1 MNSPLRLFLMTQK
14 RGSEWKIFV
23 SQKLEEV
30 HEEWTKLLADGA
42 LAGVIHVG
50 FGRPPARVFNEV
62 ASNNEGRMLVTQG
75 ARFVLPQPFKCSVA
89 KVAEV
94 DDLPIF
100 LALEGWGYSIED
112 PTVPSISQ
120 TGFSGKGDTASGVN
134 QVPVA
139 SGWVSEFLSVAPE
152 IEGNLNQLG
161 IYDEESYLEREGE
174 LQDSIRTSLGQ
185 FRYDSLIHDPN
196 DPLDIVRCAPP
207 WLRSLE
213 VGRLSLTVRLGNV
226 FSNNRIKIVSDLDH
240 YSEAE
245 LFRLKNFGRHS
256 KKHLAEALL
265 EGLRRGAVDTH
276 ASMTLFDR
284 GSGHTREKDVVRG
297 QTGEPSAAISLGLI
311 GNLLKTLNEIEER
324 DRKVLLGRMGFNE
337 PPRTLE
343 DLGGDYGITRERI
356 RQIEKRSLE
365 RIITKELW
373 DDVMRHRLSAILE
386 SREEPLPLFG
396 LEVVDD
402 WFRGTSGKQ
411 DVLAYLID
419 TICEKRFHV
428 LKIGTVSY
436 VSRVDQETWNE
447 KLREARQ
454 LLESAVDLNW
464 SENECRLTVESFFHD
479 QGKELAP
486 LLWAEASRLCHFSGS
501 TDSRTLTAYGR
512 GIEQLVQVALEDSP
526 NPLHTSE
533 VAQMVSEI
541 SGRQISE
548 SQIRNALANVGVLLG
563 RGTYGLRK
571 HVPLSDAEIEKVAEM
586 AFDIVADQVD
596 GRQWHASELVSEL
609 QELDGALSGR
619 LDKYGLNFALQMK
632 SPLKYLGRL
641 VWVLPEADEQHRVDL
656 RDAVIGI
663 LDAAGGPLSTGEIN
677 KRLSEFRGVNSTF
690 QIWNRDPVLRVG
702 RGLWG
707 LNDRDLVV
715 KRDQQPALVDGVF
728 SALWKKGAGIHLDEV
743 KQYIDCSPSM
753 DAEAIFS
760 IAALDDRIAIG
771 VGRFAYLKEWGGSR
785 RVTLKAALDRLMQQ
799 VPGPMKISDIKDW
812 LEFITERQI
821 DKSIVS
827 HALSSSGT
835 RYLGD
840 GIWEMKE
847 RDLADE
853 ADEADE

>member
-1 MNSPLRLFLMTQK
+1 MTRK
-14 RGSEWKIFV
+14 RGSDWKIFV

-30 HEEWTKLLADGA
+30 HEEWTRQLYDGGI
-42 LAGVIHVG
+42 AGVIHVG

-62 ASNNEGRMLVTQG
+62 ADSNEGRLLVTQG
-75 ARFVLPQPFKCSVA
+75 ARFVLPLPFKGSVE
-89 KVAEV
+89 KVADV

-100 LALEGWGYSIED
+100 LALEGWGYTIED
-112 PTVPSISQ
+112 PTLRSISQ
-120 TGFSGKGDTASGVN
+120 TGFSGKGITANAAN
-134 QVPVA
+134 QVPLA
-139 SGWVSEFLSVAPE
+139 RGWVSQFLSVAPE
-152 IEGNLNQLG
+152 FEDNLIQMG

-185 FRYDSLIHDPN
+185 FRYDFLIHDAT

-213 VGRLSLTVRLGNV
+213 VGRLPLTVRLGNV
-226 FSNNRIKIVSDLDH
+226 FSNNQIEIISDLDH
-240 YSEAE
+240 YSGVE

-265 EGLRRGAVDTH
+265 EGLHGGVVDIH

-284 GSGHTREKDVVRG
+284 GLGHLNEKDVIRSE
-297 QTGEPSAAISLGLI
+297 TSEPSVAISLGLI

-324 DRKVLLGRMGFNE
+324 DRRVLLGRMGLNE

-343 DLGGDYGITRERI
+343 DLGSEYGITRERI

-386 SREEPLPLFG
+386 SRVEPLPLFG

-428 LKIGTVSY
+428 LKVGTVSY
-436 VSRVDQETWNE
+436 VSRVNQETWNE

-454 LLESAVDLNW
+454 LLESAVELNW
-464 SENECRLTVESFFHD
+464 SENECRQTVESFFPD

-486 LLWAEASRLCHFSGS
+486 LLWTEASRLCHFSGS
-501 TDSRTLTAYGR
+501 ADSRTLTAYGR
-512 GIEQLVQVALEDSP
+512 GIEQLVQVVLEDSP

-533 VAQMVSEI
+533 VAQMVGEI
-541 SGRQISE
+541 SGRQIGE
-548 SQIRNALANVGVLLG
+548 PQIRNPVANVGVLLG

-571 HVPLSDAEIEKVAEM
+571 HVPLSDDEIAKVAEM
-586 AFDIVADQVD
+586 ASEIVADQAV
-596 GRQWHASELVSEL
+596 GRQWHTSELVSEL
-609 QELDGALSGR
+609 QEIDGAQSER
-619 LDKYGLNFALQMK
+619 IDKYGLNVALQMK
-632 SPLKYLGRL
+632 SSLKYLGRL

-677 KRLSEFRGVNSTF
+677 KRLSEFRGVNGTF
-690 QIWNRDPVLRVG
+690 QIWNHDPVLRVG

-707 LNDRDLVV
+707 LNDRDLIV
-715 KRDQQPALVDGVF
+715 KRGQQAALIDNVF
-728 SALWKKGAGIHLDEV
+728 SALRKKGSGIHLDEV
-743 KQYIDCSPSM
+743 KQYIDCALPM
-753 DAEAIFS
+753 DAEAVFS
-760 IAALDDRIAIG
+760 VAALDDRIAIG

-785 RVTLKAALDRLMQQ
+785 RVTLKAALDMLMQQ
-799 VPGPMKISDIKDW
+799 VSGPMNISDIKDW
-812 LEFITERQI
+812 LEFITERKI
-821 DKSIVS
+821 DKSVVS
-827 HALSSSGT
+827 HSLSSAGT

-840 GIWEMKE
+840 GIWEVKE
-847 RDLADE
+847 HDLIDE
-853 ADEADE
+853 TDD

>member
-23 SQKLEEV
+23 SQKLGEV
-30 HEEWTKLLADGA
+30 HEEWTKQLADGA

-62 ASNNEGRMLVTQG
+62 ASNNEGRLLVTQG
-75 ARFVLPQPFKCSVA
+75 ARFVLPLPFKCSVA
-89 KVAEV
+89 TVAEV

-112 PTVPSISQ
+112 PTVRSISQ
-120 TGFSGKGDTASGVN
+120 TGFSDKGDTTNGAN

-139 SGWVSEFLSVAPE
+139 RGWVSKFLSVAPE
-152 IEGNLNQLG
+152 FEENLIQSG
-161 IYDEESYLEREGE
+161 IYDEESYLEKEGE

-185 FRYDSLIHDPN
+185 FRYDFLIHDAA

-226 FSNNRIKIVSDLDH
+226 FSKNRIEIISDLDH

-265 EGLRRGAVDTH
+265 EGLRRGVVDID
-276 ASMTLFDR
+276 ASMNLFDR
-284 GSGHTREKDVVRG
+284 GLGHLSEKEIVCSE
-297 QTGEPSAAISLGLI
+297 TGEPSAAISLGLV

-343 DLGGDYGITRERI
+343 YLGGDYGITRERI

-365 RIITKELW
+365 RIITMELW

-402 WFRGTSGKQ
+402 WFRGTSGRQ
-411 DVLAYLID
+411 NVLAYLID
-419 TICEKRFHV
+419 AICEKRFHV
-428 LKIGTVSY
+428 LKVGTVSY

-464 SENECRLTVESFFHD
+464 SENECRQTVESFFPD

-501 TDSRTLTAYGR
+501 GDSRTLTAYGR
-512 GIEQLVQVALEDSP
+512 GIEQLVQVVLEDSP

-541 SGRQISE
+541 SGRQIGE
-548 SQIRNALANVGVLLG
+548 SQIRNAVANVGVLLG

-586 AFDIVADQVD
+586 AFEIVADQAD
-596 GRQWHASELVSEL
+596 GRQWHTSELVSEL
-609 QELDGALSGR
+609 QEIDGTLSER
-619 LDKYGLNFALQMK
+619 LDKYGLNVALQLK

-663 LDAAGGPLSTGEIN
+663 LDAAGGPLSTGEVN

-707 LNDRDLVV
+707 LNDRDLAV
-715 KRDQQPALVDGVF
+715 KRDQQTALIDQVF
-728 SALWKKGAGIHLDEV
+728 SVLRKKGSGIHLDEV
-743 KQYIDCSPSM
+743 KQYIDFAPAM
-753 DAEAIFS
+753 NAEAIFS
-760 IAALDDRIAIG
+760 VAALDQRIAIG
-771 VGRFAYLKEWGGSR
+771 VGRFAYLKEWGDSR
-785 RVTLKAALDRLMQQ
+785 RVTLKAALDRLIEQ
-799 VPGPMKISDIKDW
+799 VPGPMNISDIKDW
-812 LEFITERQI
+812 LEFITERKI

-827 HALSSSGT
+827 HALSSAGM

-840 GIWEMKE
+840 GIWEIKE
-847 RDLADE
+847 RDLVNNADE
-853 ADEADE
+853 